1 MSQGKKPSYVL
12 CGQVNL
18 HKNTECAGSLANHI
32 YYQMRDMDVTSPG
45 NSFDHCQQLRPNPR
59 REGLPRTVTEWQ
71 AQREQR
77 GDLSEGEGMT
87 AYDIRTLLDHNDY
100 ALCTLK
106 LVPPGNFFLQ
116 KYFTEFY
123 FEIILTHIRNLEF

>member
-18 HKNTECAGSLANHI
+18 HKNTECAASLANHI

-87 AYDIRTLLDHNDY
+87 AYDIMNS
-100 ALCTLK
+100 
-106 LVPPGNFFLQ
+106 GNTNSNSKVLA
-116 KYFTEFY
+116 
-123 FEIILTHIRNLEF
+123 